1 MPSSQEE
8 RRRSEEEDGHVK
20 RQNSTN
26 LTVPAPAWHAQ
37 AHAPRPKSSPTNLPQ
52 NHTYTPIHTH
62 SRSDGEVPVPP
73 QTHSRPGSATE
84 PSWQPEP
91 PRSLWER
98 PRFLAEDGGDRDREV
113 RFEGGS
119 GERKSKEEIERERE
133 VRRRSIR
140 VDSYDDRVKRDD
152 EGCCGCTVM

>member
-8 RRRSEEEDGHVK
+8 RRISEEEEYVQK
-20 RQNSTN
+20 RTDTN
-26 LTVPAPAWHAQ
+26 LTVPVPTWQ
-37 AHAPRPKSSPTNLPQ
+37 ARAPRPKSSPSSSAQNLPQ
-52 NHTYTPIHTH
+52 IHIHIPTHTH
-62 SRSDGEVPVPP
+62 SRSDGDIPP

-98 PRFLAEDGGDRDREV
+98 PRFLAEDGERDRGV
-113 RFEGGS
+113 RFEDGG
-119 GERKSKEEIERERE
+119 GERKSKEDIERERE

-140 VDSYDDRVKRDD
+140 VDSYDDRPKRDE
-152 EGCCGCTVM
+152 EGCCRCLVM

>member
-8 RRRSEEEDGHVK
+8 RRSQQDNVRHK
-20 RQNSTN
+20 PTN
-26 LTVPAPAWHAQ
+26 LTVPVPTWQ
-37 AHAPRPKSSPTNLPQ
+37 ASRPKSSPTSSSAQNLPPT
-52 NHTYTPIHTH
+52 HTHTHKHTRTHTH
-62 SRSDGEVPVPP
+62 SRSDSKIP

-98 PRFLAEDGGDRDREV
+98 PRFLAEDGGDRGV
-113 RFEGGS
+113 RFQDGEGGQR
-119 GERKSKEEIERERE
+119 GSKEEIERERE

-140 VDSYDDRVKRDD
+140 VDSYDDRPKRE
-152 EGCCGCTVM
+152 EGCCGCVVM

>member
-8 RRRSEEEDGHVK
+8 RRRSEEDEHVK

-26 LTVPAPAWHAQ
+26 LTVPVPTWHAQ

-62 SRSDGEVPVPP
+62 SRSDGEVQVPP

>member
-1 MPSSQEE
+1 MLSSQED

-26 LTVPAPAWHAQ
+26 LTVPVPTWQ
-37 AHAPRPKSSPTNLPQ
+37 AHSHAPRPKSSPTN
-52 NHTYTPIHTH
+52 HTHTPKHTH
-62 SRSDGEVPVPP
+62 SRSDGEVPAP

-98 PRFLAEDGGDRDREV
+98 PRFLADEGDRDREV

-119 GERKSKEEIERERE
+119 GERKSKEDIERERE

-140 VDSYDDRVKRDD
+140 VDSYDDRVKRDE
-152 EGCCGCTVM
+152 EGCCGCAVM

>member
-8 RRRSEEEDGHVK
+8 RRRSEEEEEHVK
-20 RQNSTN
+20 RHNSTN
-26 LTVPAPAWHAQ
+26 LTVPVPTWQ
-37 AHAPRPKSSPTNLPQ
+37 NAPRPRSSPTN
-52 NHTYTPIHTH
+52 HTFTPVHTH

-98 PRFLAEDGGDRDREV
+98 PRFLAEEGDRDRGV
-113 RFEGGS
+113 RFEDGS

-140 VDSYDDRVKRDD
+140 VDSYDDRVKRDE
-152 EGCCGCTVM
+152 EGCCGCALM